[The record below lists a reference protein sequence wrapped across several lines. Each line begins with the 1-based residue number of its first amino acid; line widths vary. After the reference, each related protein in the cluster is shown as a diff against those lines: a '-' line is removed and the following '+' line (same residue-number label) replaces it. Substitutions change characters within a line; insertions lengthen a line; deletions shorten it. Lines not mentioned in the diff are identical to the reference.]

1 MRKQRYIYFLFPI
14 ILLLIISFVLPY
26 FQKEPKVV
34 EYQYNG
40 KGEIVEAAPFSI
52 SRTHWFGTDREGE
65 DLFYKVIDGAKY
77 TIVISFFVAVA
88 RVIISLLMSLLVRN
102 DKWGF
107 YFLQRIT
114 VSLQFFPQTLFCIL
128 FLTPFIIY
136 ELRTKPIVTNIEVL
150 CIQLIVLVFVAVPG
164 MTRFFQKEVQQMWRQ
179 EYVIS
184 SLLLGGS
191 RWHIFRTHIMKGLQP
206 QIIFQIGEQMVQV
219 LLIMLHLALFKL
231 FLGGTKIV
239 SGQAHDQFNIYFP
252 YLNDWANLISYYY
265 GELMLE
271 PRIIVIPV
279 MFYMGLLFCMT
290 KVVNGYKYN
299 RIE

>member
-14 ILLLIISFVLPY
+14 ILLLIISFALPY

-34 EYQYNG
+34 EYRYNE
-40 KGEIVEAAPFSI
+40 KGEIVEAAPFSM
-52 SRTHWFGTDREGE
+52 SSEHWFGTDREGE
-65 DLFYKVIDGAKY
+65 DLFYKVIEGAKY
-77 TIVISFFVAVA
+77 TILISFFVAVA
-88 RVIISLLMSLLVRN
+88 RVTISLLMSLLVRN

-107 YFLQRIT
+107 SFLQRVT

-128 FLTPFIIY
+128 FLTPFIMY
-136 ELRTKPIVTNIEVL
+136 ELRTKPIVTNIELL
-150 CIQLIVLVFVAVPG
+150 CIQLIVFVFVAVPG
-164 MTRFFQKEVQQMWRQ
+164 MTRFFQKEVQHIWRQ

-184 SLLLGGS
+184 SLVLGGS
-191 RWHIFRTHIMKGLQP
+191 RWHIFRTHIMKVLQP

-219 LLIMLHLALFKL
+219 LLIMLHLAIFKL

-239 SGQAHDQFNIYFP
+239 SGQAHDQFHIYFP

-271 PRIIVIPV
+271 PRVIIIPV
-279 MFYMGLLFCMT
+279 LFYMLLLFCMT
-290 KVVNGYKYN
+290 KVVNGYRHN
-299 RIE
+299 I

>member
-1 MRKQRYIYFLFPI
+1 MHSQRYKYFLFPI
-14 ILLLIISFVLPY
+14 ILLLIISIALPY
-26 FQKEPKVV
+26 FQEESKVV
-34 EYQYNG
+34 EYRYNE

-52 SRTHWFGTDREGE
+52 SRAHWFGTDREGE

-77 TIVISFFVAVA
+77 TILISFFVAVA
-88 RVIISLLMSLLVRN
+88 RVIISLLMSLFIHN
-102 DKWGF
+102 DKWGIF
-107 YFLQRIT
+107 FLQRVT

-150 CIQLIVLVFVAVPG
+150 CIQFLVFVFVAVLG
-164 MTRFFQKEVQQMWRQ
+164 MTRFFHKEVQQLWNK
-179 EYVIS
+179 EYVKS
-184 SLLLGGS
+184 SFLLGGS
-191 RWHIFRTHIMKGLQP
+191 RWHVFRTHIMKVLQP

-231 FLGGTKIV
+231 FLGGMKIV
-239 SGQAHDQFNIYFP
+239 SRQAHDQFSIYVP

-271 PRIIVIPV
+271 PRIIIIPV
-279 MFYMGLLFCMT
+279 MFYMILLYCMT
-290 KVVNGYKYN
+290 KVVNGYKHN

>member
-14 ILLLIISFVLPY
+14 ILLLIISFALPY
-26 FQKEPKVV
+26 FQKEPKAV
-34 EYQYNG
+34 EYRYND
-40 KGEIVEAAPFSI
+40 KGEIVEAVPFPI

-77 TIVISFFVAVA
+77 TILISFFVAVA
-88 RVIISLLMSLLVRN
+88 RVIISLLMSLFIRN

-107 YFLQRIT
+107 SFFQRVT
-114 VSLQFFPQTLFCIL
+114 VSLQFFPQSLFCIL
-128 FLTPFIIY
+128 FLTPFIMY

-150 CIQLIVLVFVAVPG
+150 CIQLVVLVFVAVTG

-184 SLLLGGS
+184 SLVLGGS
-191 RWHIFRTHIMKGLQP
+191 RWHIFRTHIMKALQP
-206 QIIFQIGEQMVQV
+206 QVIFQIGEQMVQV
-219 LLIMLHLALFKL
+219 LLIMLHLAIFKL
-231 FLGGTKIV
+231 FLGGIKIV

-279 MFYMGLLFCMT
+279 MFYMILLFCMT
-290 KVVNGYKYN
+290 KVVNGYKHN
-299 RIE
+299 I